1 MTREQ
6 FMKICRKYTGA
17 ERVTQDT
24 MLSFYNDV
32 HSKKVTADSIT
43 GEELKKVLDIS
54 PERFLKVV
62 APEMVCDVDGF
73 LDCIQDEY
81 EEEIVSP
88 MAIAHTVQ
96 IIRKL
101 VEEKRKNPITSNV
114 AETLYK
120 RYLQAEDQK
129 DLRFSKDAFMRIF
142 KAVNLYELDVTKYSG
157 KEQKLLEI
165 VGGINSLQMSRQE
178 RIDVLWDIYCKDVV
192 VPAEVLGKL
201 AVYNFVHDKDPIARL
216 QSIDEVTQKV
226 KAQPPLDVLCE
237 LYISKGR
244 KSRGGGVNGERYY
257 LPNDVPLENGLVY
270 NRFAAVAARSGM
282 HSVAVFFPT
291 PHFIRKW
298 IRDPFLHNVRAVFVL
313 EDKQMCSIIRH
324 HFSEG
329 IHEELHCNA
338 AFTTFEEWS
347 NQVVESGRGID
358 FNVALYFGCGEI
370 REGAV
375 DVGTWLDWIK
385 TYADHSVEVFALTAS
400 SEMEKDS
407 PPFLT
412 HIQDAIL
419 RLRTISLI
427 PQGINNSSE
436 PHRKMLVRMTY
447 DPNVFNG
454 DAVTRINSLALS
466 TEFGVQAIAPSEN
479 IWESVKQK
487 ELAKLP
493 STLRKIYKDKRE
505 DDGTVRSR
513 RNKPKSYA
521 FTPDIT
527 IWYSESYPR
536 NNRGRPRIE
545 AYICKAA
552 EPEKVERGFMDRDDR
567 IKETMLVTTKI
578 RAEDVETWLEEKYP
592 FEGVRS
598 QRNPGGAA
606 VPKQEKSIKE
616 IIIEHYVDRLSGQ
629 NIAIKTMWYLWPD
642 SERKIGAGSV
652 ELLDEIVRTELGNL
666 RVRDIDGE
674 AIEECLTMLFPSD
687 TRETLYRRFRLLSM
701 LLDEAVK
708 RGHCSRNSLK
718 EILADRRK
726 KDRLFE
732 QVRRA
737 LTKKHL
743 TENELMKVFHIV
755 TKELEAGDER
765 YLGVLIRMLT
775 GLEGNIVCALTCGD
789 VEWVRKYDFQKIAI
803 TRQVK
808 NDGST
813 CTGFDSVEDYRFIP
827 CTVLM
832 NKYIDQRLAKVKKD
846 FSGIQLKMIPLV
858 PLKDGLTLITPV
870 ELSRLCKKV
879 IEQIG
884 IDSRVIE
891 VPASDGGRKETN
903 LNQYG
908 GDFFRENF
916 RYWAKKTALS
926 ADELLFLMGNKA
938 ETTLGKFYC
947 DFLNDASL
955 FIMAAKLQ
963 RWHAMFEGTSQDAC
977 LPVDLKIGV
986 NKVSVSSKNPMS
998 TFVELTLPQGETELQ
1013 FKGKYGMDLAI
1024 SPIEEKIRK
1033 EE

>member
-6 FMKICRKYTGA
+6 FMKICRKNAGA

-32 HSKKVTADSIT
+32 HSKKVAAGGIT
-43 GEELKKVLDIS
+43 DEEIKEVLGVS
-54 PERFLKVV
+54 PEHFLKVIV
-62 APEMVCDVDGF
+62 PEMVCDVDGF
-73 LDCIQDEY
+73 LDCMRDEY
-81 EEEIVSP
+81 VEEIVSP
-88 MAIAHTVQ
+88 MTIAHTVQ

-101 VEEKRKNPITSNV
+101 AEEKRKNPITRNV

-120 RYLQAEDQK
+120 RYLQAEDQEA
-129 DLRFSKDAFMRIF
+129 LRLPKDAFIRIY

-157 KEQKLLEI
+157 KDRKLLEI

-178 RIDVLWDIYCKDVV
+178 RTDILWDICRQDGV

-201 AVYNFVHDKDPIARL
+201 AVYNFVHEKDPITRL
-216 QSIDEVTQKV
+216 QSIEEVTIKT

-237 LYISKGR
+237 LYISKGINT
-244 KSRGGGVNGERYY
+244 RGSVVNGERYY

-270 NRFAAVAARSGM
+270 NRFTAIAARGDIDA
-282 HSVAVFFPT
+282 VAVFFPT

-298 IRDPFLHNVRAVFVL
+298 VRGTFLKNVKVLFVM
-313 EDKQMCSIIRH
+313 EDKHMCNIIH
-324 HFSEG
+324 HHYSEG
-329 IHEELHCNA
+329 IHEEPQCDA

-347 NQVVESGRGID
+347 DQVVEYGRKID
-358 FNVALYFGCGEI
+358 FGAALYFGCGEI
-370 REGAV
+370 RKGAV

-385 TYADHSVEVFALTAS
+385 AYAKHPVEMFALIGST
-400 SEMEKDS
+400 ELEKENTR
-407 PPFLT
+407 FLQ
-412 HIQDAIL
+412 HMQDERM

-427 PQGINNSSE
+427 PQGINNGTE

-454 DAVTRINSLALS
+454 DAVTRINSLVLN
-466 TEFGVQAIAPSEN
+466 TEFGVQAIAPAEKS
-479 IWESVKQK
+479 WESVRQK

-505 DDGTVRSR
+505 DDGTVKSR
-513 RNKPKSYA
+513 RNKPKTYA

-552 EPEKVERGFMDRDDR
+552 EPSKVERGYMDRDDR

-578 RAEDVETWLEEKYP
+578 RAEDVERWLEKEYP

-598 QRNPGGAA
+598 RRSSGGVKATEREMSIEGTIIA
-606 VPKQEKSIKE
+606 HYRDELKSKN
-616 IIIEHYVDRLSGQ
+616 V
-629 NIAIKTMWYLWPD
+629 AIKTVWYLWRD
-642 SERKIGAGSV
+642 FEEKTGAGSTEMLREMV
-652 ELLDEIVRTELGNL
+652 ESELGML
-666 RVRDIDGE
+666 RVRDVDGE
-674 AIEECLTMLFPSD
+674 TIAECLVMLFPSD
-687 TRETLYRRFRLLSM
+687 TQENLHRRFRLLSM

-708 RGHCSRNSLK
+708 RGYCNGNSLR

-743 TENELMKVFHIV
+743 TETELMRVFHIV
-755 TKELEAGDER
+755 NNAFEAGDKR
-765 YLGVLIRMLT
+765 YLGVLMRLLN
-775 GLEGNIVCALTCGD
+775 GLEGNIVCALNCGD
-789 VEWVRKYDFQKIAI
+789 VERVKKYDFQKIAI
-803 TRQVK
+803 TRQMK
-808 NDGST
+808 NDGCSY
-813 CTGFDSVEDYRFIP
+813 TGFDSVEEYRFLP
-827 CTVLM
+827 CTALM
-832 NKYIDQRLAKVKKD
+832 NRYIDQRLTEVKEENG
-846 FSGIQLKMIPLV
+846 STGLKKIPLV
-858 PLKDGLTLITPV
+858 PSKDGIAPITPI
-870 ELSRLCKKV
+870 ELSRLCRDV
-879 IEQIG
+879 LEQVG
-884 IDSRVIE
+884 IDPRIIE
-891 VPASDGGRKETN
+891 VPAADGGRKETN

-916 RYWAKKTALS
+916 RHWAKKTALS

-947 DFLNDASL
+947 DFLSDASL
-955 FIMAAKLQ
+955 SIMAAKLQ
-963 RWHAMFEGTSQDAC
+963 RWHAMLEDTGRDVC
-977 LPVDLKIGV
+977 VPVSLERGI
-986 NKVSVSSKNPMS
+986 NKVTAHSRNPMNAY
-998 TFVELTLPQGETELQ
+998 VALTLPQGETELHI
-1013 FKGKYGMDLAI
+1013 KGKYGMDLAI
-1024 SPIEEKIRK
+1024 SPIAEKN
-1033 EE
+1033 